1 MSYSHLHLH
10 THMGSTLD
18 GIGSSEQYA
27 KLAKELGHPAIAITD
42 HGKMNGHYEHYLAC
56 KKYGIKPIFG
66 VEAYVEFEL
75 ERTEIVKEKEKRVR
89 NKNMHLVLLA
99 KNEIGYHNL
108 LKLNYISNSDEQ
120 HYYYKN
126 HILLKELFK
135 HKEGIIV
142 GTACMGS
149 PFSRLHM
156 DGEVEKSEKLFKL
169 FKEQFGD
176 DFYAEIQLNEITHS
190 IDNFKEGQKSVNE
203 WIIHLAKKY
212 EVPIV
217 LTGDVHYATK
227 GLDRIQTLAIAI
239 SRGVTLKEMDWD
251 LEGKS
256 LFYMDK
262 KDFHQFNK
270 DWGYNYTDEE
280 LEEWMDNTQLI
291 VDKCSF
297 EFKERNR
304 LLLPTFSE
312 DDDSLL
318 ITESKKGLIDKMGVS
333 EWSEVP
339 VEYRK
344 RLGKEVEIIL
354 RKGFA
359 SYIMILWDVFNFA
372 RDEEIMRGPARGS
385 GGGSLLLFALDIS
398 TLDPIKYGLIFERF
412 LSDERSVDVVYDYFG
427 EAI

>member
-108 LKLNYISNSDEQ
+108 LKLNYISNSDER

-135 HKEGIIV
+135 HKEGIII

-156 DGEVEKSEKLFKL
+156 MEKLKNQKNF
-169 FKEQFGD
+169 
-176 DFYAEIQLNEITHS
+176 LNYS
-190 IDNFKEGQKSVNE
+190 KNNSVM
-203 WIIHLAKKY
+203 IF
-212 EVPIV
+212 
-217 LTGDVHYATK
+217 TQ
-227 GLDRIQTLAIAI
+227 R
-239 SRGVTLKEMDWD
+239 
-251 LEGKS
+251 
-256 LFYMDK
+256 
-262 KDFHQFNK
+262 
-270 DWGYNYTDEE
+270 YN
-280 LEEWMDNTQLI
+280 
-291 VDKCSF
+291 
-297 EFKERNR
+297 
-304 LLLPTFSE
+304 
-312 DDDSLL
+312 
-318 ITESKKGLIDKMGVS
+318 
-333 EWSEVP
+333 
-339 VEYRK
+339 
-344 RLGKEVEIIL
+344 
-354 RKGFA
+354 
-359 SYIMILWDVFNFA
+359 
-372 RDEEIMRGPARGS
+372 
-385 GGGSLLLFALDIS
+385 
-398 TLDPIKYGLIFERF
+398 
-412 LSDERSVDVVYDYFG
+412 
-427 EAI
+427 

>member
-1 MSYSHLHLH
+1 MLFKIAKKALCSVPVIGQIYEMVDDVVL
-10 THMGSTLD
+10 GS
-18 GIGSSEQYA
+18 IAEEEQDQVNDLVKIMYE
-27 KLAKELGHPAIAITD
+27 KLEPL
-42 HGKMNGHYEHYLAC
+42 MR
-56 KKYGIKPIFG
+56 
-66 VEAYVEFEL
+66 EL
-75 ERTEIVKEKEKRVR
+75 E
-89 NKNMHLVLLA
+89 A
-99 KNEIGYHNL
+99 K
-108 LKLNYISNSDEQ
+108 
-120 HYYYKN
+120 
-126 HILLKELFK
+126 
-135 HKEGIIV
+135 
-142 GTACMGS
+142 
-149 PFSRLHM
+149 
-156 DGEVEKSEKLFKL
+156 
-169 FKEQFGD
+169 
-176 DFYAEIQLNEITHS
+176 
-190 IDNFKEGQKSVNE
+190 
-203 WIIHLAKKY
+203 
-212 EVPIV
+212 
-217 LTGDVHYATK
+217 
-227 GLDRIQTLAIAI
+227 
-239 SRGVTLKEMDWD
+239 D
-251 LEGKS
+251 LP
-256 LFYMDK
+256 
-262 KDFHQFNK
+262 
-270 DWGYNYTDEE
+270 DEE

>member
-1 MSYSHLHLH
+1 MNYSHLHLH

-262 KDFHQFNK
+262 KDFRQFNK